1 VSRAITGKRL
11 TVALGSAQLL
21 AWASSYYLLAT
32 LGRPMAAS
40 FGIDPAWVYASF
52 SGALL
57 IAAALGPRVGRHI
70 DQYGGRRVLMGS
82 NLGFALALLWL
93 AAAPNAAMLVI
104 GWLLLG
110 AAMPFGLYDAA
121 FATMVRLRGLRSR
134 SGIVGITLIAGFAS
148 SVSWPVTALIE
159 SHLGWRLACSFW
171 ALLHLTVGLGI
182 HARWIPR
189 FVAEPP
195 VPAATAAALDPRP
208 VTPSMTVMVLIAT
221 AFTASGFVF
230 ASMATHLPQLL
241 IESGVA
247 PAAAVAAAALVG
259 VAAVAARLVEAGF
272 LQRFH
277 PLVSG
282 YVAIVLHPIGAA
294 LMILFGVPL
303 ASAFAVLH
311 GASVGLMTIVKGT
324 LPLALFG
331 AQGFGHRAGWLEAPS
346 RVVQAATPL
355 LFGLAL
361 ERLHGGAIWISFT
374 AGAMGLSAL
383 LLAGHY
389 TRKAAHAP
397 NPA

>member
-1 VSRAITGKRL
+1 MSRAITGKRL

-40 FGIDPAWVYASF
+40 FGINPAWVYASF

-57 IAAALGPRVGRHI
+57 IAAALGPQVGRHI
-70 DQYGGRRVLMGS
+70 DRYGGRRVLMGS
-82 NLGFALALLWL
+82 NLAFAGALLWL
-93 AAAPNAAMLVI
+93 AAAPNAPMLVI

-121 FATMVRLRGLRSR
+121 FATLVRLRGLRSR

-159 SHLGWRLACSFW
+159 TQLGWRLACAFW
-171 ALLHLTVGLGI
+171 AALHLTVGVGI

-189 FVAEPP
+189 YVAEPP
-195 VPAATAAALDPRP
+195 VPAMTPAAAP
-208 VTPSMTVMVLIAT
+208 VAPSMAVMVLLAT

-241 IESGVA
+241 IESGVV
-247 PAAAVAAAALVG
+247 PAAAFAAAALVG

-282 YVAIVLHPIGAA
+282 YVAIVLHPLGAG
-294 LMILFGVPL
+294 LMIVFGVPL

-361 ERLHGGAIWISFT
+361 ERLHGGAIWISFS
-374 AGAMGLSAL
+374 AGLLGLMAL
-383 LLAGHY
+383 LLAGHL

-397 NPA
+397 TPA

>member
-1 VSRAITGKRL
+1 MSRAITGKRL
-11 TVALGSAQLL
+11 TMALGSAQLL

-40 FGIDPAWVYASF
+40 FGITPTWVYAAF
-52 SGALL
+52 SVALL
-57 IAAALGPRVGRHI
+57 IAAALGPQVGRYI
-70 DQYGGRRVLMGS
+70 DRHGGRRVLMGS
-82 NLGFALALLWL
+82 NLAFAFALLWL
-93 AAAPNAAMLVI
+93 AVAPSAPLLLI

-110 AAMPFGLYDAA
+110 VAMPFGLYDAA
-121 FATMVRLRGLRSR
+121 FATLVRLRGLRSR

-148 SVSWPVTALIE
+148 SVSWPVTALIDAQF
-159 SHLGWRLACSFW
+159 GWRAACAFW
-171 ALLHLTVGLGI
+171 ALVHVTVGLGI

-189 FVAEPP
+189 FIAEPP
-195 VPAATAAALDPRP
+195 VPGPSPLLDALPKA
-208 VTPSMTVMVLIAT
+208 PSMRVMVALAV

-282 YVAIVLHPIGAA
+282 YVAIVLHPLGAV
-294 LMILFGVPL
+294 LMIIFGVPL

-374 AGAMGLSAL
+374 AGLLGLSAL
-383 LLAGHY
+383 LFAGHY

-397 NPA
+397 SPA

>member
-1 VSRAITGKRL
+1 MSRAITGKRL

-40 FGIDPAWVYASF
+40 VGVDPSAVYAAF
-52 SGALL
+52 SLALL
-57 IAAALGPRVGRHI
+57 LAAVLGPAVGRTI
-70 DQYGGRRVLMGS
+70 DRHGGRRVLMGS
-82 NLGFALALLWL
+82 NLAFAFALLWL
-93 AAAPNAAMLVI
+93 AAAPNASLLLV

-110 AAMPFGLYDAA
+110 AAMPLGLYDAA
-121 FATMVRLRGLRSR
+121 FATLVRLRGLRSR

-148 SVSWPVTALIE
+148 SVSWPVTAMIE
-159 SHLGWRLACSFW
+159 SQMGWRMACAFW
-171 ALLHLTVGLGI
+171 AGLHLTVGLSI

-195 VPAATAAALDPRP
+195 VPGVSAAAPAPPRAP
-208 VTPSMTVMVLIAT
+208 AMPLMMALAV

-247 PAAAVAAAALVG
+247 PAAAVGAAALVG
-259 VAAVAARLVEAGF
+259 VAAVAGRLVEVGV
-272 LQRFH
+272 LRRFH

-282 YVAIVLHPIGAA
+282 HVAIALHPLGAA
-294 LMILFGVPL
+294 LLLIVGSPV
-303 ASAFAVLH
+303 AIAFAILH
-311 GASVGLMTIVKGT
+311 GAGVGLMTIVKGT

-331 AQGFGHRAGWLEAPS
+331 DQGFGHRAGWLEAPS

-361 ERLHGGAIWISFT
+361 ERYHGDALWISLSS
-374 AGAMGLSAL
+374 GLLGFCAL
-383 LLAGHY
+383 LFAAYY